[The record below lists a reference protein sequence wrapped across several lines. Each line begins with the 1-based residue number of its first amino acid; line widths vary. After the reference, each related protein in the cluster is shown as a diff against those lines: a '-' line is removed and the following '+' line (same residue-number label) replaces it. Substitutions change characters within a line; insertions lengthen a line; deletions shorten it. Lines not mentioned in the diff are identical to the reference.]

1 MGDIVVARVYDV
13 DALPRGRRFLV
24 ERLWPRGVRRA
35 DLRLEDWLRDVAPSA
50 ELRRWFDHDPERWSE
65 FRRRYAAELDA
76 APAAW
81 QPLLDAARSDT
92 VGHGRAALQ
101 RPRPGA
107 QQCAGLARLPHGPA
121 VAATTGSPVGARR
134 VCFDNGDWF

>member
-1 MGDIVVARVYDV
+1 MGDMVVARVYDV
-13 DALPRGRRFLV
+13 DALPQGRRFLV

-50 ELRRWFDHDPERWSE
+50 ELRRWFDHDPERWWE

-76 APAAW
+76 APGAW

-92 VGHGRAALQ
+92 VVLLYSTRDQEHNNALALRDYLQ
-101 RPRPGA
+101 D
-107 QQCAGLARLPHGPA
+107 
-121 VAATTGSPVGARR
+121 RR
-134 VCFDNGDWF
+134 